1 MMSCYFDNGT
11 GWCDGQ
17 RKGRG
22 GLYRIC
28 WGCPKLASKKK
39 EKKAREDPEK
49 AGLLED
55 WDWIVG
61 RIKRSGFDLSG
72 ICITLKEE

>member
-1 MMSCYFDNGT
+1 ML
-11 GWCDGQ
+11 
-17 RKGRG
+17 
-22 GLYRIC
+22 GL
-28 WGCPKLASKKK
+28 PKACQQEK

-55 WDWIVG
+55 WEQIVG

>member
-28 WGCPKLASKKK
+28 WGCPKLASKKE
-39 EKKAREDPEK
+39 EKKPGK
-49 AGLLED
+49 IQKKL
-55 WDWIVG
+55 
-61 RIKRSGFDLSG
+61 
-72 ICITLKEE
+72 ICWKTGTRL